1 MVLLVRLS
9 CSLSTVSGECRPSI
23 RNILFSFLH
32 SLKVRLLRTKTPTCF
47 FSRTVCRAKLF
58 FVCFK
63 NLIGLL
69 TIKIIYFI
77 PEFSLLLDNE
87 LTWGFLCSEREMDIS
102 LPLRPYLPHHGSH
115 LFPSAPIMTTS
126 GASLAASS
134 GFFYNVKKVFFF
146 YLFFLKPCIV
156 TVLVWY
162 TYGTVQ
168 LCVLSERSLIILLIY
183 LSSNLLRL
191 EAVLWIRIGII
202 LVTWIRIRIRIRIK

>member
-32 SLKVRLLRTKTPTCF
+32 SLKVRLPRTKKNTYF

-87 LTWGFLCSEREMDIS
+87 LTSLCSEREMDIS
-102 LPLRPYLPHHGSH
+102 LPLRPCLPRHGSL

-126 GASLAASS
+126 GVSLAASS
-134 GFFYNVKKVFFF
+134 GLKCTAMKVFFF
-146 YLFFLKPCIV
+146 Y
-156 TVLVWY
+156 
-162 TYGTVQ
+162 
-168 LCVLSERSLIILLIY
+168 
-183 LSSNLLRL
+183 
-191 EAVLWIRIGII
+191 
-202 LVTWIRIRIRIRIK
+202 